1 MNLKNK
7 EQEND
12 LTTIIRLLSMYHALS
27 LRQLQKCFPTLSEE
41 KLSMLLHRLEKSG
54 RLAFSEEWDMVLC
67 SKEHTPNPAVTAAFW
82 VLLDFLPEVIYH
94 TVSEFPV
101 ALTFY
106 TESDAYDVIY
116 VPEEKEIL
124 INHALSVYP
133 QDAPR
138 RLVIV
143 SQPKQMSVIRFPG
156 IAAFCTITKDGQV
169 QYYKKQGAINDS

>member
-1 MNLKNK
+1 MNLKSK

-27 LRQLQKCFPTLSEE
+27 LRQLQKFFPTLSEE

-67 SKEHTPNPAVTAAFW
+67 SKEHTPDMAVTAAFW

-106 TESDAYDVIY
+106 TEADAYDVIY

-124 INHALSVYP
+124 INHALSVCP
-133 QDAPR
+133 KDAPR

-143 SQPKQMSVIRFPG
+143 AKPTQMPQIHFPG
-156 IAAFCTITKDGQV
+156 ITAFCTITENGQV